1 MTMIES
7 NRLSQQPS
15 AAVEIAH
22 DANMKEGML
31 VTSLKP
37 QDVLMGRGNGPND
50 HIGNGAFRY
59 SILDRLDE
67 YTSTISRKKKDKIAR
82 QVVRIVQSKNGR
94 FVRKLSKGEKRT
106 RRLPAEKLG
115 YIVVKDSCAILK
127 TKQAFR
133 YVNKATKKFERNSER
148 EGTSHVDTR
157 ACDVADA
164 SRTAGSK
171 RVTKKVKAAHVT
183 PGSHSEAMAE
193 KKHDGQRRVPNLPKG
208 SESAPGHRIH
218 RPDAPTHEALQSP
231 RVETKKDSP
240 KANSPTNIHM
250 LCDVAIALDSLGN
263 TTTKPAAK
271 EIKNDHANTAFCP
284 CGRHV
289 SLSKPMIKP
298 YIVMIGMTDCSME
311 LRNHILNSCVSTVK
325 TNELCIYRMKQA
337 IGTFLSLI
345 LSSSCSSIIDFINI
359 RTILLYSR
367 SKQQAKALSFVRE
380 HHCTSANR
388 VNVKQGTAVIH
399 FIARSLQGA
408 PNATHQAREGFVVP
422 FMSTLVYILFVSML
436 GR

>member
-1 MTMIES
+1 MTMIETE
-7 NRLSQQPS
+7 RLSNQPS

-22 DANMKEGML
+22 DTNMKEGML

-94 FVRKLSKGEKRT
+94 FVRKLSQGEKRT

-148 EGTSHVDTR
+148 EGTSHVDSV

-164 SRTAGSK
+164 NRTTVSK
-171 RVTKKVKAAHVT
+171 RAAKKVKAAAHVT
-183 PGSHSEAMAE
+183 PGTHSKAME
-193 KKHDGQRRVPNLPKG
+193 DKKHDGQRRVSNLPNG
-208 SESAPGHRIH
+208 SESTPDHRIH
-218 RPDAPTHEALQSP
+218 HPDAPIFEAFQSP
-231 RVETKKDSP
+231 RAETKKDSP
-240 KANSPTNIHM
+240 KANSPTNIDM
-250 LCDVAIALDSLGN
+250 LCDVAMALDSLGN
-263 TTTKPAAK
+263 TTKPAVM
-271 EIKNDHANTAFCP
+271 EPRSDQANTAFCP

-289 SLSKPMIKP
+289 SLSKPVIKP
-298 YIVMIGMTDCSME
+298 YIVMIGMSDCSVE
-311 LRNHILNSCVSTVK
+311 LRNRILNSCVSTVE
-325 TNELCIYRMKQA
+325 TH
-337 IGTFLSLI
+337 T
-345 LSSSCSSIIDFINI
+345 
-359 RTILLYSR
+359 
-367 SKQQAKALSFVRE
+367 SFV
-380 HHCTSANR
+380 TM
-388 VNVKQGTAVIH
+388 
-399 FIARSLQGA
+399 
-408 PNATHQAREGFVVP
+408 EGRRKSNSP
-422 FMSTLVYILFVSML
+422 
-436 GR
+436 